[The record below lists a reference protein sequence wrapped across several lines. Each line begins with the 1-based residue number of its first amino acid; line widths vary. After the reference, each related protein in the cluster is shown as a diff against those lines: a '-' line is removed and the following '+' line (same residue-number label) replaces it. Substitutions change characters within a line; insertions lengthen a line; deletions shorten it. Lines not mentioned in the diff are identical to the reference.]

1 MRSLIRKDVAELFT
15 ARAFWL
21 VLIAT
26 TLLVAQAYVDA
37 TRTYGEVKEVL
48 PSLDGIVTPT
58 AGAYDLAIMLLFPF
72 VAIRLVAS
80 EKSSDALKLMLQW
93 PASIGAQKL
102 ARGEAERTGVIAPE
116 VCFEPEAFFAELGK
130 RGIRV
135 QLERT

>member
-1 MRSLIRKDVAELFT
+1 MRSLIRKDLTELFT

-37 TRTYGEVKEVL
+37 TRTYAEVKEAL

-93 PASIGAQKL
+93 PFKMRHHIGNNYEPGRQTGQLNTHAAAPCAARL
-102 ARGEAERTGVIAPE
+102 APTINFSTAA
-116 VCFEPEAFFAELGK
+116 
-130 RGIRV
+130 
-135 QLERT
+135 